1 MKSIFKKLA
10 FVLAL
15 AMVVTMLPGRAVSAA
30 EEDGPQ
36 MYKSLL
42 LYLDNG
48 NGMNSDITGTYKS
61 ERYASVW
68 NWRESGYTSVT
79 FESADPSIA
88 TVGSKGLVTAVKVGT
103 TTVTATFTA
112 DDMETVEKTCKV
124 TVKRNA
130 SKVGLSAESAKQ
142 VEEGIKVGEKV
153 QLTGIRKDVDG
164 NTEWNRDMRDYTTD
178 AVRFVSLTPE
188 IFTVAKTNGM
198 LTAVSEGEGVL
209 KVWSVQSEG
218 FDGKEYPE
226 VVSKEYT
233 VKVVSGDPVV
243 KSASVKSV
251 YDIVLEV
258 VGVTAENVK
267 DLKITNQYGGDIKA
281 IFADPVLNED
291 GTVTVKKYASLTND
305 EQLNFAYGD
314 QEPVALTVKIG
325 EIDKIVLTGPFTA
338 VVGEP
343 TKVNI
348 LVLDANNIELDI
360 PAGLVVTT
368 SDEIFST
375 VDNSATDKKVT
386 IYQLG
391 QKVELEAS
399 YATGKFDENWN
410 EIKITSNKITVEGVD
425 AAAITAGTIQYGLM
439 NADNSVVAEVGTN
452 AVTIYEGTTG
462 VKLSTKVVLSNDS
475 EVNNAGVTFETL
487 DPTVLLVDAATGT
500 LAPVKAGTARILM
513 VFDYSGI
520 KMTSVAT
527 VVVRANQNL
536 VSVVPDQQA
545 VTISNA
551 TTTVSGSA
559 VGIES
564 KAVTFTGKDQYSQD
578 YGVTVNR
585 VESLARPNGVTA
597 EQAEA
602 YVKGVGVDN
611 KITFEGQE
619 QPAGVYTYRVWVNNN
634 AVSTIVSNTVKAPN
648 KTAAQVDEASS
659 YRFVPV
665 NGSDNV
671 TIDPANITNM
681 DSAKYSFRVVA
692 LDSAGVAYAIV
703 QDDLTGSSNFDVKSG
718 NTSLKNRVVFADGVY
733 TVDFSENKTVSGSAT
748 TMDTT
753 KYSVIV
759 GGNGYDVNEGS
770 FVITA
775 QRTVGSVTR
784 NVVPATVNVSIK
796 KNAPTVKVKTRVLT
810 STAANYINDI
820 IAQLE
825 VDTNKYEGLAIVD
838 GDYVNT
844 LTGTGT
850 SYVLVKNVKVYEKTG
865 NGNYILHTVALN
877 EYFSVKLQ

>member
-130 SKVGLSAESAKQ
+130 SRVGLSAESAKQ

-164 NTEWNRDMRDYTTD
+164 NTEWNRDMRNYTTD

-198 LTAVSEGEGVL
+198 LTAVAEGEGVL

-233 VKVVSGDPVV
+233 VKVVAGDPVV

-258 VGVTAENVK
+258 AGVTAENVK

-375 VDNSATDKKVT
+375 VDNSSTDKKVT

-425 AAAITAGTIQYGLM
+425 AAAITAGTIQYGLV
-439 NADNSVVAEVGTN
+439 NVSDGSVIAGVGTN

-475 EVNNAGVTFETL
+475 EVNDLGVTFETL
-487 DPTVLLVDAATGT
+487 DPSVLLVDAASGT

-520 KMTSVAT
+520 KMTSLQ
-527 VVVRANQNL
+527 RL
-536 VSVVPDQQA
+536 
-545 VTISNA
+545 
-551 TTTVSGSA
+551 
-559 VGIES
+559 
-564 KAVTFTGKDQYSQD
+564 
-578 YGVTVNR
+578 
-585 VESLARPNGVTA
+585 LL
-597 EQAEA
+597 EQ
-602 YVKGVGVDN
+602 
-611 KITFEGQE
+611 
-619 QPAGVYTYRVWVNNN
+619 
-634 AVSTIVSNTVKAPN
+634 
-648 KTAAQVDEASS
+648 
-659 YRFVPV
+659 
-665 NGSDNV
+665 
-671 TIDPANITNM
+671 
-681 DSAKYSFRVVA
+681 
-692 LDSAGVAYAIV
+692 
-703 QDDLTGSSNFDVKSG
+703 
-718 NTSLKNRVVFADGVY
+718 
-733 TVDFSENKTVSGSAT
+733 
-748 TMDTT
+748 
-753 KYSVIV
+753 
-759 GGNGYDVNEGS
+759 
-770 FVITA
+770 
-775 QRTVGSVTR
+775 TR
-784 NVVPATVNVSIK
+784 IW
-796 KNAPTVKVKTRVLT
+796 
-810 STAANYINDI
+810 
-820 IAQLE
+820 
-825 VDTNKYEGLAIVD
+825 
-838 GDYVNT
+838 
-844 LTGTGT
+844 
-850 SYVLVKNVKVYEKTG
+850 
-865 NGNYILHTVALN
+865 
-877 EYFSVKLQ
+877 